1 MSTLLGVVV
10 IGRNEG
16 ERLVRCLNGL
26 VDGVRPV
33 VYVDSGSTDGS
44 VEVARELGADVVA
57 LDMSIPFTAARA
69 RNAGL
74 FRLLDRHPG
83 LILVQFVD
91 GDCEVQPGW
100 LDAGTSALQADQRLA
115 MVCGHTR
122 ERHPERSVY
131 NRLCDLEWEGPVGEV
146 SACGGNAMGRV
157 SALRDVHFFR
167 ADLIAGEEPELC
179 VRLRRQGWRIA
190 RIDVEMVIH
199 DASMTQL
206 AQWWRRSVRAGY
218 AFAEGAHLHGDGP
231 ERHWVPERRRIL
243 LWGLVVPSL
252 ALGAAAP
259 TLGASLLLLM
269 AYPLTAARIYARTRQ
284 RGRARGDALAYAAF
298 TVLGKLPEL
307 QGLLRFHRLRLLG
320 QRSRLIEYK
329 PAEDE
334 RSPRAAA

>member
-16 ERLVRCLNGL
+16 ERLIRCLNGL

-44 VEVARELGADVVA
+44 VEVARELGAEVVA

-74 FRLLDRHPG
+74 FRLIDRHPG

-91 GDCEVQPGW
+91 GDCEVQLGW
-100 LDAGTSALQADQRLA
+100 LDAATSAMQADQRLA
-115 MVCGHTR
+115 MICGHTR
-122 ERHPERSVY
+122 ERYPERSIY
-131 NRLCDLEWEGPVGEV
+131 NRLCDLEWEGPVGDV
-146 SACGGNAMGRV
+146 SACGGNAMARV

-167 ADLIAGEEPELC
+167 PDLIAGEEPELC
-179 VRLRRQGWRIA
+179 VRLRLAGWRIA

-199 DASMTQL
+199 DAGMTEV

-231 ERHWVPERRRIL
+231 VRHWVPESRRIL

-252 ALGAAAP
+252 AFGAAAP

-269 AYPLTAARIYARTRQ
+269 AYPLTAARIYARTRR
-284 RGRARGDALAYAAF
+284 RGRPRADALAYAAF
-298 TVLGKLPEL
+298 TVMGKLPEL

-320 QRSRLIEYK
+320 KKSSLIEYK
-329 PAEDE
+329 QAQDAQAA
-334 RSPRAAA
+334 RAAA